1 MLLLNIAATLVLIGL
16 IVFVFFKKNNSISLN
31 FNNFQK
37 KIRIKKRN
45 YLSNVFYKQNNN
57 NHTEYIYSFL
67 KIMDVLDI
75 DGKPTNGSNNINCLV
90 FNSSQAEPVNITIPY
105 NNIIGKIYNPIIF
118 KELSILINK
127 LKIKTNNDILTISLI
142 KPIIVNLTYKNDT
155 ISQTLSIV
163 NISNKDKEQ
172 TIKVTTSHK
181 KTFELKQIILENK
194 KLYLFNGVDKIEVNQ
209 IDKISN
215 QTLKDFIKNKVDI
228 TYTYVNKE
236 SNKTITLNNKDMFL
250 LCSFYYFL
258 DDLSDVEKCQL
269 ISNFC
274 FIDITTLSGKNKEI
288 ASKYLNVINMINTHI
303 EIFTLFK
310 FVTSGQQKT
319 SKFLIHDYLCSI
331 FPSANISMVSFDCAY
346 TLLNINTVFDL
357 NKYKKEEYID
367 SYFLD
372 FVLDN
377 IAKKYSQNEKDKI
390 WNVIQT
396 IDNNDNMLNQYIQKK
411 LNIDNKIKISS
422 LLSKLK

>member
-1 MLLLNIAATLVLIGL
+1 MFFLNIIAALVLIGFV
-16 IVFVFFKKNNSISLN
+16 VFVFFKNNNSISLDFTN
-31 FNNFQK
+31 LQK

-45 YLSNVFYKQNNN
+45 YLSNVFYKHNNEY
-57 NHTEYIYSFL
+57 TEYTYSFL

-75 DGKPTNGSNNINCLV
+75 DGKPINGSNNINCLV
-90 FNSSQAEPVNITIPY
+90 LDNTQKEPVNITIPY

-127 LKIKTNNDILTISLI
+127 LKTKNNNDVLNISLV

-155 ISQTLSIV
+155 VPQTLSIV
-163 NISNKDKEQ
+163 NISNKDREQ
-172 TIKVTTSHK
+172 KIEVATSHK
-181 KTFELKQIILENK
+181 KTFELKQIILEKK

-228 TYTYVNKE
+228 TYTYVNKD
-236 SNKTITLNNKDMFL
+236 SNKTITLNNKDIFL

-258 DDLSDVEKCQL
+258 DDLSNVEKCQL
-269 ISNFC
+269 ISDFC

-288 ASKYLNVINMINTHI
+288 ALKYLNVINMINTHI

-377 IAKKYSQNEKDKI
+377 IAEKYSQNEKDKM

-396 IDNNDNMLNQYIQKK
+396 IDNTDNMLTQYIQKK
-411 LNIDNKIKISS
+411 LNIDNKMKISS

>member
-1 MLLLNIAATLVLIGL
+1 MFFLNIIAALVLIGF
-16 IVFVFFKKNNSISLN
+16 IVFVFFKNNNSISLD
-31 FNNFQK
+31 FTNFQK

-45 YLSNVFYKQNNN
+45 YLSNVFYKHNN
-57 NHTEYIYSFL
+57 EYKYSFL

-90 FNSSQAEPVNITIPY
+90 LDNTQKEPVNITIPY

-127 LKIKTNNDILTISLI
+127 LKTKNNNDVLNISLV

-155 ISQTLSIV
+155 IPQTLSIV

-172 TIKVTTSHK
+172 KIEVNTSHK
-181 KTFELKQIILENK
+181 KTFELKQIILEKK
-194 KLYLFNGVDKIEVNQ
+194 KLYLFNGVDKIETNQ

-215 QTLKDFIKNKVDI
+215 QTLKDFIRNKVDI
-228 TYTYVNKE
+228 IYTYVNKD
-236 SNKTITLNNKDMFL
+236 SNKTITLNNKDVFL

-258 DDLSDVEKCQL
+258 DDLSDVEKGQL
-269 ISNFC
+269 ISDFC

-288 ASKYLNVINMINTHI
+288 ALKHLNVINMINTHI

-331 FPSANISMVSFDCAY
+331 FPSTNVSMVSFDCAY
-346 TLLNINTVFDL
+346 TILNINTVFDL

-377 IAKKYSQNEKDKI
+377 IAEKYSQNEKEKI

-396 IDNNDNMLNQYIQKK
+396 VDNTDNVLTQYIQKK

>member
-1 MLLLNIAATLVLIGL
+1 MFFLNIIAALVLIGF
-16 IVFVFFKKNNSISLN
+16 IVFVFLKNNNSISLD

-45 YLSNVFYKQNNN
+45 YLANVFYKHNN
-57 NHTEYIYSFL
+57 EYKYSFL

-90 FNSSQAEPVNITIPY
+90 LDNTQKEPVNITIPY

-127 LKIKTNNDILTISLI
+127 LKTKNNNDVLNISLV

-155 ISQTLSIV
+155 VSQTLSIV

-172 TIKVTTSHK
+172 KIEVATSHK
-181 KTFELKQIILENK
+181 KTFELKQIILEKK
-194 KLYLFNGVDKIEVNQ
+194 KLYIFNGVDKIEVNQ

-228 TYTYVNKE
+228 TYIYVNKD
-236 SNKTITLNNKDMFL
+236 SNKTITLNNKDVFL

-269 ISNFC
+269 ISDFC

-288 ASKYLNVINMINTHI
+288 ALKHLNVINMINTHI

-346 TLLNINTVFDL
+346 SLLNINTVFDL

-377 IAKKYSQNEKDKI
+377 IAEKYSQNEKDKI
-390 WNVIQT
+390 WNVVQT
-396 IDNNDNMLNQYIQKK
+396 VDNTDNVLNQYIQKK

>member
-1 MLLLNIAATLVLIGL
+1 MFFLNIIAALVLIGFV
-16 IVFVFFKKNNSISLN
+16 VFVFLKNNNSVSLD

-45 YLSNVFYKQNNN
+45 YLSNVFYKHNN
-57 NHTEYIYSFL
+57 EYKYSFL

-90 FNSSQAEPVNITIPY
+90 LDNTQKEPVNITIPY

-127 LKIKTNNDILTISLI
+127 LKTKNNNDVLNISLV

-155 ISQTLSIV
+155 VSQTLSIV

-172 TIKVTTSHK
+172 KIEVATSHK
-181 KTFELKQIILENK
+181 KTFELKQIILEKK
-194 KLYLFNGVDKIEVNQ
+194 KLYLFNGVDKIETNQ

-228 TYTYVNKE
+228 IYTYVNKD
-236 SNKTITLNNKDMFL
+236 SNKTITLNNKDVFL

-269 ISNFC
+269 ISDFC

-288 ASKYLNVINMINTHI
+288 ALKHLNVINMINTHI

-377 IAKKYSQNEKDKI
+377 IAEKYSQNEKDKM

-396 IDNNDNMLNQYIQKK
+396 IDNTDNMLTQYIQKK
-411 LNIDNKIKISS
+411 LNIDNKMKISS

>member
-1 MLLLNIAATLVLIGL
+1 MFFLNIIAALVLIGF
-16 IVFVFFKKNNSISLN
+16 IVFVFFKNNNSISLDFTN
-31 FNNFQK
+31 LQK

-45 YLSNVFYKQNNN
+45 YLANVFYKHNN
-57 NHTEYIYSFL
+57 EYKYSFL

-90 FNSSQAEPVNITIPY
+90 LDNTQKEPVNITIPY

-127 LKIKTNNDILTISLI
+127 LKTKNNNDVLNISLV

-155 ISQTLSIV
+155 VSQTLSIV

-172 TIKVTTSHK
+172 KIKVATSHK
-181 KTFELKQIILENK
+181 KTFELKQIILEKK
-194 KLYLFNGVDKIEVNQ
+194 KLYIFNGFDKIEVNQ

-228 TYTYVNKE
+228 TYTYVNKDF
-236 SNKTITLNNKDMFL
+236 NKTITLNNKDVFL

-269 ISNFC
+269 ISDFC

-288 ASKYLNVINMINTHI
+288 ALKHLNVINMINTHI

-377 IAKKYSQNEKDKI
+377 IAEKYSQNEKDKI

>member
-1 MLLLNIAATLVLIGL
+1 MFFLNIIAALVLIGF
-16 IVFVFFKKNNSISLN
+16 IVFVFFKNNNSISLD
-31 FNNFQK
+31 FTNFQK

-45 YLSNVFYKQNNN
+45 YLSNVFYKHNN
-57 NHTEYIYSFL
+57 EYKYSFL

-90 FNSSQAEPVNITIPY
+90 LDNTQKEPVNITIPY

-127 LKIKTNNDILTISLI
+127 LKTKNNDVLNISLV

-155 ISQTLSIV
+155 VSQTLSIV

-172 TIKVTTSHK
+172 KIEVATSHK
-181 KTFELKQIILENK
+181 KTFELKQIILEKK
-194 KLYLFNGVDKIEVNQ
+194 KLYIFNGVDKIEVNQ

-228 TYTYVNKE
+228 TYIYVNKD
-236 SNKTITLNNKDMFL
+236 SNKTITLNNKDVFL

-269 ISNFC
+269 ISDFC

-288 ASKYLNVINMINTHI
+288 ALKYLNVINMINTHI

-357 NKYKKEEYID
+357 NKYRKEEYID

-377 IAKKYSQNEKDKI
+377 IAEKYSQNEKDKM

-396 IDNNDNMLNQYIQKK
+396 IDNTDNMLNQYIQKK

>member
-1 MLLLNIAATLVLIGL
+1 MFFLNIIAALVLIGF
-16 IVFVFFKKNNSISLN
+16 IVFVFFKNNNSISLD
-31 FNNFQK
+31 FTNFQK

-45 YLSNVFYKQNNN
+45 YLSNVFYKHNN
-57 NHTEYIYSFL
+57 EYKYSFL

-90 FNSSQAEPVNITIPY
+90 LDNTQKEPVNITIPY

-127 LKIKTNNDILTISLI
+127 LKTKNNNDVLNISLV

-155 ISQTLSIV
+155 VSQTLSIV

-172 TIKVTTSHK
+172 KIEVATSHK
-181 KTFELKQIILENK
+181 KTFELKQIILEKK
-194 KLYLFNGVDKIEVNQ
+194 KLYLFNGIDKIEVNQ

-228 TYTYVNKE
+228 TYTYVNKDF
-236 SNKTITLNNKDMFL
+236 NKTITLNNKDIFL

-269 ISNFC
+269 ISDFC

-288 ASKYLNVINMINTHI
+288 ALKYLNVINMINTHI

-331 FPSANISMVSFDCAY
+331 FPSANISMISFDCAY

-377 IAKKYSQNEKDKI
+377 IAEKYSQNEKDKI

-411 LNIDNKIKISS
+411 IKYR
-422 LLSKLK
+422 

>member
-1 MLLLNIAATLVLIGL
+1 MFFLNIIAALVLIGFV
-16 IVFVFFKKNNSISLN
+16 VFVFFKNNNSISLD
-31 FNNFQK
+31 FTNFQK

-45 YLSNVFYKQNNN
+45 YLSNVFYKHNN
-57 NHTEYIYSFL
+57 EYKYSFL

-90 FNSSQAEPVNITIPY
+90 LDNTQKEPVNITIPY

-127 LKIKTNNDILTISLI
+127 LKTKNNNDVLNISLV

-155 ISQTLSIV
+155 VSQTLSIV

-172 TIKVTTSHK
+172 KIEVATSHK
-181 KTFELKQIILENK
+181 KTFELKQIILEKK

-228 TYTYVNKE
+228 TYTYVNKDF
-236 SNKTITLNNKDMFL
+236 NKTITLNNKDMFL

-269 ISNFC
+269 ISDFC

-288 ASKYLNVINMINTHI
+288 ALKYLNVINMINTHI

-331 FPSANISMVSFDCAY
+331 FPSANVSMVSFDCAY
-346 TLLNINTVFDL
+346 TILNINTVFDL

-377 IAKKYSQNEKDKI
+377 IAEKYSQNEKDKI

>member
-1 MLLLNIAATLVLIGL
+1 MFFLNIIAALVLIGF
-16 IVFVFFKKNNSISLN
+16 IVFVFFKNNNSISLDFTN
-31 FNNFQK
+31 LQK

-45 YLSNVFYKQNNN
+45 YLANVFYKHNN
-57 NHTEYIYSFL
+57 EYKYSFL

-90 FNSSQAEPVNITIPY
+90 LDNTQKEPVNITIPY

-127 LKIKTNNDILTISLI
+127 LKTKNNNDVLNISLV

-155 ISQTLSIV
+155 VSQTLSIV

-172 TIKVTTSHK
+172 KIEVATSHK
-181 KTFELKQIILENK
+181 KTFELKQIILEKK
-194 KLYLFNGVDKIEVNQ
+194 KLYIFNGVDKIEVNQ

-215 QTLKDFIKNKVDI
+215 QTVKDFIKNKVDI
-228 TYTYVNKE
+228 TYTYVNKDF
-236 SNKTITLNNKDMFL
+236 NKTITLNNKDIFL

-269 ISNFC
+269 ISDFC

-288 ASKYLNVINMINTHI
+288 ALKHLNVINMINTHI

-357 NKYKKEEYID
+357 NKYRKEEYID

-377 IAKKYSQNEKDKI
+377 IAEKYSQNEKDKI

-396 IDNNDNMLNQYIQKK
+396 VDNTDNMLTQYIQKK
-411 LNIDNKIKISS
+411 LNIDNKMKISS

>member
-1 MLLLNIAATLVLIGL
+1 MLFLNIAATLVLIGL

-31 FNNFQK
+31 LNNFQK

-57 NHTEYIYSFL
+57 YTEYIYSFL

-90 FNSSQAEPVNITIPY
+90 LDNTQKEPVNITIPY

-127 LKIKTNNDILTISLI
+127 LKTKNNNDVLNISLV
-142 KPIIVNLTYKNDT
+142 KPIIVNLTYQNDT
-155 ISQTLSIV
+155 IPQTLSIV

-172 TIKVTTSHK
+172 KIEVNTSYK
-181 KTFELKQIILENK
+181 KTFELKQVILEKK
-194 KLYLFNGVDKIEVNQ
+194 KLYIFNGVDKIEINQ

-215 QTLKDFIKNKVDI
+215 QTFKDFIKNKVDI
-228 TYTYVNKE
+228 TYTYVNKD

-250 LCSFYYFL
+250 LCSFYYFF

-288 ASKYLNVINMINTHI
+288 ALKYLNVINMINTHI

-310 FVTSGQQKT
+310 FITSGQQKT

>member
-1 MLLLNIAATLVLIGL
+1 MFFLNIIAALVLIGF
-16 IVFVFFKKNNSISLN
+16 IVFVFLKNNNSISLD

-45 YLSNVFYKQNNN
+45 YLANVFYKHNN
-57 NHTEYIYSFL
+57 EYKYSFL

-90 FNSSQAEPVNITIPY
+90 LDNTQKEPVNITIPY

-127 LKIKTNNDILTISLI
+127 LKTKNNNDVLNISLV

-155 ISQTLSIV
+155 VSQTLSIV

-172 TIKVTTSHK
+172 KIEVATSNK
-181 KTFELKQIILENK
+181 ITFELKQIILEKK
-194 KLYLFNGVDKIEVNQ
+194 KLYIFNGIDKIEVNQ

-228 TYTYVNKE
+228 TYTYVNKD
-236 SNKTITLNNKDMFL
+236 SNKIITLNNKDMFL

-269 ISNFC
+269 ISDFC

-288 ASKYLNVINMINTHI
+288 ALKYLNVINMINTHI

-377 IAKKYSQNEKDKI
+377 IAEKYSQNEKDKM

-396 IDNNDNMLNQYIQKK
+396 IDNTDNMLNQYIQKK

>member
-1 MLLLNIAATLVLIGL
+1 MFFLNIIAALVLIGFV
-16 IVFVFFKKNNSISLN
+16 VFVFFKNNNSISLD
-31 FNNFQK
+31 FTNFQK

-45 YLSNVFYKQNNN
+45 YLSNVFYKHNN
-57 NHTEYIYSFL
+57 EYKYSFL

-90 FNSSQAEPVNITIPY
+90 LDNTQKEPVNITIPY

-127 LKIKTNNDILTISLI
+127 LKTKNNNDVLNISLV

-155 ISQTLSIV
+155 VSQTLSIV

-172 TIKVTTSHK
+172 KIEVATSHK
-181 KTFELKQIILENK
+181 KTFELKQIILEKK
-194 KLYLFNGVDKIEVNQ
+194 KLYIFNGVDKIEVNQ

-228 TYTYVNKE
+228 TYIYVNKD
-236 SNKTITLNNKDMFL
+236 SNKTITLNNKDVFL

-269 ISNFC
+269 ISDFC

-288 ASKYLNVINMINTHI
+288 ALKYLNVINMINTHI

-357 NKYKKEEYID
+357 NKYRKEEYID

-377 IAKKYSQNEKDKI
+377 IAEKYSQNEKDKI

-396 IDNNDNMLNQYIQKK
+396 VDNTDNMLTQYIQKK
-411 LNIDNKIKISS
+411 LNIDNKMKISS

>member
-1 MLLLNIAATLVLIGL
+1 MFFLNIIAALVLIGFV
-16 IVFVFFKKNNSISLN
+16 VFVFFKNNNSISLD
-31 FNNFQK
+31 FTNFQK

-45 YLSNVFYKQNNN
+45 YLSNVFYKHNN
-57 NHTEYIYSFL
+57 EYKYSFL

-75 DGKPTNGSNNINCLV
+75 DGKPINGSNNINCLV
-90 FNSSQAEPVNITIPY
+90 LDNTQKEPVNITIPY

-127 LKIKTNNDILTISLI
+127 LKTKNNNDVLNISLL

-155 ISQTLSIV
+155 VSQTLSIV

-172 TIKVTTSHK
+172 KIEVATSHK
-181 KTFELKQIILENK
+181 KTFELKQIILEKK
-194 KLYLFNGVDKIEVNQ
+194 KLYIFNGVDKIEVNQ

-228 TYTYVNKE
+228 TYIYVNKD
-236 SNKTITLNNKDMFL
+236 SNKTITLNNKDVFL

-269 ISNFC
+269 ISDFC

-288 ASKYLNVINMINTHI
+288 ALKYLNVINMINTHI

-331 FPSANISMVSFDCAY
+331 FPSANVSMVSFDCAY
-346 TLLNINTVFDL
+346 TILNINTVFDL

-377 IAKKYSQNEKDKI
+377 IAEKYSQNEKDKM

>member
-1 MLLLNIAATLVLIGL
+1 MFFLNIIATLVLIGFV
-16 IVFVFFKKNNSISLN
+16 VFVFFKNNNSISLD
-31 FNNFQK
+31 FTNFQK

-45 YLSNVFYKQNNN
+45 YLSNVFYKHNN
-57 NHTEYIYSFL
+57 EYKYSFL

-90 FNSSQAEPVNITIPY
+90 LDNTQKEPVNITIPY

-127 LKIKTNNDILTISLI
+127 LKTKNNNDVLNISLV

-155 ISQTLSIV
+155 VSQTLSIV

-172 TIKVTTSHK
+172 KIEVATSHK
-181 KTFELKQIILENK
+181 KTFELKQIILEKK
-194 KLYLFNGVDKIEVNQ
+194 KLYIFNGVDKIEVNQ

-228 TYTYVNKE
+228 TYTYVNKDF
-236 SNKTITLNNKDMFL
+236 NKTITLNNKDIFL

-269 ISNFC
+269 ISDFC

-288 ASKYLNVINMINTHI
+288 ALKHLNVINMINTHI

-331 FPSANISMVSFDCAY
+331 FPSANVSMVSFDCAY

-377 IAKKYSQNEKDKI
+377 IAEKYSQNEKDKM

-396 IDNNDNMLNQYIQKK
+396 IDNTDNMLTQYIQKK
-411 LNIDNKIKISS
+411 LNIDNKMKISS

>member
-1 MLLLNIAATLVLIGL
+1 MFFLNIIAALVLIGF
-16 IVFVFFKKNNSISLN
+16 IVFVFFKNNNSISLD

-45 YLSNVFYKQNNN
+45 YLANVFYKHNN
-57 NHTEYIYSFL
+57 EYKYSFL

-90 FNSSQAEPVNITIPY
+90 LDNTQKEPVNITIPY

-127 LKIKTNNDILTISLI
+127 LKTKNNNDVLNISLV

-155 ISQTLSIV
+155 VSQTLSIV

-172 TIKVTTSHK
+172 KIEVATSHK
-181 KTFELKQIILENK
+181 KTFELKQIILEKK

-228 TYTYVNKE
+228 TYTYVNKDF
-236 SNKTITLNNKDMFL
+236 NKTITLNNKDMFL
-250 LCSFYYFL
+250 LCNFYYFL

-269 ISNFC
+269 ISDFC

-288 ASKYLNVINMINTHI
+288 ALKHLNVINMINTHI

-357 NKYKKEEYID
+357 NKYRKEEYID

-377 IAKKYSQNEKDKI
+377 IAEKYSQNEKDKI

-396 IDNNDNMLNQYIQKK
+396 VDNTDNMLTQYIQKK
-411 LNIDNKIKISS
+411 LNIDNKMKISS

>member
-1 MLLLNIAATLVLIGL
+1 MFFLNIIAALVLIGFV
-16 IVFVFFKKNNSISLN
+16 VFVFFKNNNSISLDFTN
-31 FNNFQK
+31 LQK

-45 YLSNVFYKQNNN
+45 YLSNVFYKHNNEY
-57 NHTEYIYSFL
+57 TEYTYSFL

-90 FNSSQAEPVNITIPY
+90 LDNTQKEPINIAIPY
-105 NNIIGKIYNPIIF
+105 NNIIGKLYNPIIF

-127 LKIKTNNDILTISLI
+127 LKTKNNNDVLNISLV

-155 ISQTLSIV
+155 VSQTLSIV

-172 TIKVTTSHK
+172 KIEVATSNK
-181 KTFELKQIILENK
+181 KTFELKQIILEKK
-194 KLYLFNGVDKIEVNQ
+194 KLYIFNGVDKIEVNQ

-228 TYTYVNKE
+228 TYTYVNKDF
-236 SNKTITLNNKDMFL
+236 NKTITLNNKDIFL

-269 ISNFC
+269 ISDFC

-288 ASKYLNVINMINTHI
+288 ALKYLNVINMINTHI

-331 FPSANISMVSFDCAY
+331 FPSANISMISFDCAY

-357 NKYKKEEYID
+357 NKYRKEEYID

-377 IAKKYSQNEKDKI
+377 IAEKYSQNEKDKI

>member
-1 MLLLNIAATLVLIGL
+1 MFFLNIIAALVLIGFV
-16 IVFVFFKKNNSISLN
+16 VFVFFKNNNSISLD
-31 FNNFQK
+31 FTNFQK

-45 YLSNVFYKQNNN
+45 YLSNVFYKHNN
-57 NHTEYIYSFL
+57 EYKYSFL

-75 DGKPTNGSNNINCLV
+75 DGKPINGSNNINCLV
-90 FNSSQAEPVNITIPY
+90 LDNTQKEPVNITIPY

-127 LKIKTNNDILTISLI
+127 LKTKNNDVLNISLV

-155 ISQTLSIV
+155 VSQTLSIV

-172 TIKVTTSHK
+172 KIEVATSHK
-181 KTFELKQIILENK
+181 KTFELKQIILEKK
-194 KLYLFNGVDKIEVNQ
+194 KLYIFNGVDKIEVNQ

-228 TYTYVNKE
+228 TYIYVNKD
-236 SNKTITLNNKDMFL
+236 SNKTITLNNKD
-250 LCSFYYFL
+250 FL

-269 ISNFC
+269 ISDFC

-288 ASKYLNVINMINTHI
+288 ALKHLNVINMINTHI

-331 FPSANISMVSFDCAY
+331 FPSANVSMVSFDCAY
-346 TLLNINTVFDL
+346 TILNINTVFDL

-377 IAKKYSQNEKDKI
+377 IAEKYSQNEKDKM

-396 IDNNDNMLNQYIQKK
+396 IDNTDNMLNQYIQKK

>member
-1 MLLLNIAATLVLIGL
+1 MFFLNIIAALVLIGFV
-16 IVFVFFKKNNSISLN
+16 VFVFFKNNNSISLD
-31 FNNFQK
+31 FTNFQK

-45 YLSNVFYKQNNN
+45 YLSNVFYKHNN
-57 NHTEYIYSFL
+57 EYKYSFL

-75 DGKPTNGSNNINCLV
+75 DGKPINGSNNINCLV
-90 FNSSQAEPVNITIPY
+90 LDNTQKEPVNITIPY

-127 LKIKTNNDILTISLI
+127 LKTKNNDVLNISLV

-155 ISQTLSIV
+155 VSQTLSIV

-172 TIKVTTSHK
+172 KIEVATSHK
-181 KTFELKQIILENK
+181 KTFELKQIILEKK
-194 KLYLFNGVDKIEVNQ
+194 KLYIFNGVDKIEVNQ

-228 TYTYVNKE
+228 TYIYVNKD
-236 SNKTITLNNKDMFL
+236 SNKTITLNNKDVFL

-269 ISNFC
+269 ISDFC

-288 ASKYLNVINMINTHI
+288 ALKYLNVINMINTHI

-331 FPSANISMVSFDCAY
+331 FPSTNISMVSFDCAY

-377 IAKKYSQNEKDKI
+377 IAEKYSQNEKDKI

>member
-1 MLLLNIAATLVLIGL
+1 MFFLNIIAALVLIGF
-16 IVFVFFKKNNSISLN
+16 IVFVFLKNNNSISLD
-31 FNNFQK
+31 FTNFQK

-45 YLSNVFYKQNNN
+45 YLSNVFYKHNN
-57 NHTEYIYSFL
+57 EYKYSFL

-90 FNSSQAEPVNITIPY
+90 LDNTQKEPVNITIPY

-127 LKIKTNNDILTISLI
+127 LKTKNNNDVLNISLV

-155 ISQTLSIV
+155 VSQTLSIV

-172 TIKVTTSHK
+172 KIEVATSHK
-181 KTFELKQIILENK
+181 KTFELKQIILEKK
-194 KLYLFNGVDKIEVNQ
+194 KLYIFNGVDKIEVNQ

-228 TYTYVNKE
+228 IYTYVNKD
-236 SNKTITLNNKDMFL
+236 SNKAITLNNKDMFL
-250 LCSFYYFL
+250 LCNFYYFL

-269 ISNFC
+269 ISDFC

-288 ASKYLNVINMINTHI
+288 ALKYLNVINMINTHI

-377 IAKKYSQNEKDKI
+377 IAEKYSQNEKDKI

>member
-1 MLLLNIAATLVLIGL
+1 MFFLNIIAALVLIGFV
-16 IVFVFFKKNNSISLN
+16 VFVFFKNNNSISLD
-31 FNNFQK
+31 FTNFQK

-45 YLSNVFYKQNNN
+45 YLSNVFYKHNN
-57 NHTEYIYSFL
+57 EYKYSFL

-75 DGKPTNGSNNINCLV
+75 DGKPINGSNNINCLV
-90 FNSSQAEPVNITIPY
+90 LDNTQKEPVNITIPY

-127 LKIKTNNDILTISLI
+127 LKTKNNDVLNISLV

-155 ISQTLSIV
+155 VSQTLSIV

-172 TIKVTTSHK
+172 KIEVATSHK
-181 KTFELKQIILENK
+181 KTFELKQIILEKK
-194 KLYLFNGVDKIEVNQ
+194 KLYIFNGVDKIEVNQ

-228 TYTYVNKE
+228 TYIYVNKD
-236 SNKTITLNNKDMFL
+236 SNKTITLNNKDVFL

-269 ISNFC
+269 ISDFC

-288 ASKYLNVINMINTHI
+288 ALKHLNVINMINTHI

-331 FPSANISMVSFDCAY
+331 FPSANVSMVSFDCAY
-346 TLLNINTVFDL
+346 TILNINTVFDL

-377 IAKKYSQNEKDKI
+377 IAEKYSQNEKDKM

-396 IDNNDNMLNQYIQKK
+396 IDNTDNMLNQYIQKK

>member
-31 FNNFQK
+31 LNNFQK

-57 NHTEYIYSFL
+57 YTEYIYSFL

-90 FNSSQAEPVNITIPY
+90 LDNTQKEPVNITIPY

-127 LKIKTNNDILTISLI
+127 LKTKNNNDVLNISLV
-142 KPIIVNLTYKNDT
+142 KPIIVNLTYQNDT
-155 ISQTLSIV
+155 IPQTLSIV

-172 TIKVTTSHK
+172 KIEVNTSYK
-181 KTFELKQIILENK
+181 KTFELKQVILEKK
-194 KLYLFNGVDKIEVNQ
+194 KLYIFNGVDKIEINQ

-215 QTLKDFIKNKVDI
+215 QTFKDFIKNKVDI
-228 TYTYVNKE
+228 TYTYVNKD

-288 ASKYLNVINMINTHI
+288 ALKYLNVINMINTHI

-331 FPSANISMVSFDCAY
+331 FPSADISMVSFDCAY

-357 NKYKKEEYID
+357 NQYKKEEYID

>member
-1 MLLLNIAATLVLIGL
+1 MFFLNIIAALVLIGFV
-16 IVFVFFKKNNSISLN
+16 VFVFFKNNNSISLD
-31 FNNFQK
+31 FTNFQK

-45 YLSNVFYKQNNN
+45 YLSNVFYKHNN
-57 NHTEYIYSFL
+57 EYKYSFL

-75 DGKPTNGSNNINCLV
+75 DGKPINGSNNINCLV
-90 FNSSQAEPVNITIPY
+90 LDNTQKEPVNITIPY

-127 LKIKTNNDILTISLI
+127 LKTKNNNDVLNISLV

-155 ISQTLSIV
+155 VPQTLSIV
-163 NISNKDKEQ
+163 NISNKDREQ
-172 TIKVTTSHK
+172 KIEVATSHK
-181 KTFELKQIILENK
+181 KTFELKQIILEKK
-194 KLYLFNGVDKIEVNQ
+194 KLYLFNGIDKIEVNQ

-228 TYTYVNKE
+228 TYTYVNKD

-250 LCSFYYFL
+250 LCNFYYFL

-269 ISNFC
+269 ISDFC
-274 FIDITTLSGKNKEI
+274 FIDITTLSDKNKEI
-288 ASKYLNVINMINTHI
+288 ALKHLNVINMINTHI

-331 FPSANISMVSFDCAY
+331 FPSANVSMVSFDCAY
-346 TLLNINTVFDL
+346 TILNINTVFDL

-377 IAKKYSQNEKDKI
+377 IAEKYSQNEKDKI

>member
-1 MLLLNIAATLVLIGL
+1 MLFLNIAATLVLIGL

-31 FNNFQK
+31 LNNFQK

-57 NHTEYIYSFL
+57 HTEYIYSFL

-75 DGKPTNGSNNINCLV
+75 DCKPTNGSNNINCLV
-90 FNSSQAEPVNITIPY
+90 LDNTQKEPVNIAIPY

-127 LKIKTNNDILTISLI
+127 LKTKSNNDVLNISLV
-142 KPIIVNLTYKNDT
+142 KPIVVNLTYQNDT
-155 ISQTLSIV
+155 IPQTLSIV

-172 TIKVTTSHK
+172 KIEVNTSHK
-181 KTFELKQIILENK
+181 KTFELKQIILEKK
-194 KLYLFNGVDKIEVNQ
+194 KLYIFNDVDKIEVNQ

-228 TYTYVNKE
+228 TYTYVNKD

-377 IAKKYSQNEKDKI
+377 IAEKYSQNEKDKI

>member
-1 MLLLNIAATLVLIGL
+1 MIFLNVIAALVLIGL
-16 IVFVFFKKNNSISLN
+16 IVFVFFKNNNSISLN
-31 FNNFQK
+31 FTNFQK
-37 KIRIKKRN
+37 KTRIKKRN
-45 YLSNVFYKQNNN
+45 YLSNVFYKHNNKD
-57 NHTEYIYSFL
+57 TEYTYSFL

-75 DGKPTNGSNNINCLV
+75 DGKPINGNNNINCLV
-90 FNSSQAEPVNITIPY
+90 LDNNQQEPINITISY
-105 NNIIGKIYNPIIF
+105 SDIIGKIYNPIIF

-127 LKIKTNNDILTISLI
+127 LKTKNNDCISISLI
-142 KPIIVNLTYKNDT
+142 KPIVVNLTYTNNT
-155 ISQTLSIV
+155 IFQTLSIV

-172 TIKVTTSHK
+172 KIEVQTSNK
-181 KTFELKQIILENK
+181 KTFELKQIILEKK
-194 KLYLFNGVDKIEVNQ
+194 KLYLFNGIDKIEINQ

-215 QTLKDFIKNKVDI
+215 QTLKDFIKNKVDV
-228 TYTYVNKE
+228 TYTYKNND
-236 SNKTITLNNKDMFL
+236 SNKTITLNHKDMFL
-250 LCSFYYFL
+250 FCNFYYFL
-258 DDLSDVEKCQL
+258 DDLSDVEKCKL
-269 ISNFC
+269 MSNFC

-288 ASKYLNVINMINTHI
+288 ALKHLKIINMINTHI

-310 FVTSGQQKT
+310 FITYGQQKT

-331 FPSANISMVSFDCAY
+331 FPSANISMISFDCAY

-377 IAKKYSQNEKDKI
+377 IAEKYSQNEKDKI

-396 IDNNDNMLNQYIQKK
+396 IDNTDNILNQYIQKK

>member
-1 MLLLNIAATLVLIGL
+1 MFFLNIIAALVLIGF
-16 IVFVFFKKNNSISLN
+16 IVFVFFKNNNSISLD
-31 FNNFQK
+31 FTNFQK

-45 YLSNVFYKQNNN
+45 YLSNVFYKHNN
-57 NHTEYIYSFL
+57 EYKYSFL

-90 FNSSQAEPVNITIPY
+90 LDNTQKEPVNITIPY

-127 LKIKTNNDILTISLI
+127 LKTKNNNDVLNISLV

-155 ISQTLSIV
+155 IPQTLSIV

-172 TIKVTTSHK
+172 KIEVNTSHK
-181 KTFELKQIILENK
+181 KTFELKQIILEKK
-194 KLYLFNGVDKIEVNQ
+194 KLYLFNGVDKIETNQ

-215 QTLKDFIKNKVDI
+215 QTLKDFIRNKVDI
-228 TYTYVNKE
+228 IYTYVNKD
-236 SNKTITLNNKDMFL
+236 SNKTITLNNKDVFL

-377 IAKKYSQNEKDKI
+377 IAEKYSQNEKDKI

>member
-31 FNNFQK
+31 LNNFQK

-57 NHTEYIYSFL
+57 YTEYIYSFL

-90 FNSSQAEPVNITIPY
+90 LDNTQKEPVNITIPY

-127 LKIKTNNDILTISLI
+127 LKTKNNNDVLNISLV
-142 KPIIVNLTYKNDT
+142 KPIIVNLTYQNDT
-155 ISQTLSIV
+155 IPQTLSIV

-172 TIKVTTSHK
+172 KIEVNTSYK
-181 KTFELKQIILENK
+181 KTFELKQVILEKK
-194 KLYLFNGVDKIEVNQ
+194 KLYIFNGVDKIEINQ

-215 QTLKDFIKNKVDI
+215 QTFKDFIKNKVDI
-228 TYTYVNKE
+228 TYTYVNKD

-288 ASKYLNVINMINTHI
+288 ALKYLNVINMINTHI

-310 FVTSGQQKT
+310 FVTYGQQKT

-331 FPSANISMVSFDCAY
+331 FPSADISMVSFDCAY

>member
-45 YLSNVFYKQNNN
+45 YLSNIFYKQNNN
-57 NHTEYIYSFL
+57 STDYIYSFL

-75 DGKPTNGSNNINCLV
+75 DGKPINGSSNINCLV
-90 FNSSQAEPVNITIPY
+90 FNSNQTEPVNITIPY

-127 LKIKTNNDILTISLI
+127 LKIKTNNDILNISLS

-172 TIKVTTSHK
+172 KIKVNTSHK
-181 KTFELKQIILENK
+181 KTFELKQIILEKK
-194 KLYLFNGVDKIEVNQ
+194 KLYIFNGVDKIEVNQ

-228 TYTYVNKE
+228 TYTYVNKD

-303 EIFTLFK
+303 EIFALFK

-377 IAKKYSQNEKDKI
+377 IAEKYSQNEKDKI

>member
-1 MLLLNIAATLVLIGL
+1 MFFLNIIAALVLIGF
-16 IVFVFFKKNNSISLN
+16 IVFVFFKNNNSISLD
-31 FNNFQK
+31 FTNFQK

-45 YLSNVFYKQNNN
+45 YLSNVFYKHNN
-57 NHTEYIYSFL
+57 EYKYSFL

-90 FNSSQAEPVNITIPY
+90 LDNTQKEPVNITIPY

-127 LKIKTNNDILTISLI
+127 LKTKNNDVLNISLV

-155 ISQTLSIV
+155 VSQTLSIV

-172 TIKVTTSHK
+172 KIEVATSHK
-181 KTFELKQIILENK
+181 KTFELKQIILEKK
-194 KLYLFNGVDKIEVNQ
+194 KLYIFNGVDKIEVNQ

-228 TYTYVNKE
+228 TYIYVNKD
-236 SNKTITLNNKDMFL
+236 SNKTITLNNKDVFL

-269 ISNFC
+269 ISDFC

-288 ASKYLNVINMINTHI
+288 ALKYLNVINMINTHI

-357 NKYKKEEYID
+357 NKYRKEEYID

-377 IAKKYSQNEKDKI
+377 IAEKYSQNEKDKI

-396 IDNNDNMLNQYIQKK
+396 VDNTDNMLTQYIQKK
-411 LNIDNKIKISS
+411 LNIDNKMKISS

>member
-1 MLLLNIAATLVLIGL
+1 MFFLNIIAALVLIGF
-16 IVFVFFKKNNSISLN
+16 IVFVFFKNNNSISLD
-31 FNNFQK
+31 FTNFQK

-45 YLSNVFYKQNNN
+45 YLSNVFYKHNN
-57 NHTEYIYSFL
+57 EYKYSFL

-90 FNSSQAEPVNITIPY
+90 LDNTQKEPVNITIPY

-127 LKIKTNNDILTISLI
+127 LKTKNNNDVLNISLV

-155 ISQTLSIV
+155 VPQTLSIV

-172 TIKVTTSHK
+172 KIEVATSHK
-181 KTFELKQIILENK
+181 KTFELKQIILEKK
-194 KLYLFNGVDKIEVNQ
+194 KLYLFNGVDKIETNQ

-228 TYTYVNKE
+228 IYTYVNKD
-236 SNKTITLNNKDMFL
+236 SNKTITLNNKDVFL

-269 ISNFC
+269 ISDFC

-288 ASKYLNVINMINTHI
+288 ALKHLNVINMINTHI

-357 NKYKKEEYID
+357 NKYRKEEYID

-377 IAKKYSQNEKDKI
+377 IAEKYSQNEKDKI

-396 IDNNDNMLNQYIQKK
+396 VDNTDNMLTQYIQKK
-411 LNIDNKIKISS
+411 LNIDNKMKISS

>member
-1 MLLLNIAATLVLIGL
+1 MFFLNIIAALVLIGF
-16 IVFVFFKKNNSISLN
+16 IVFVFFKNNNSISLD
-31 FNNFQK
+31 FTNFQK

-45 YLSNVFYKQNNN
+45 YLSNVFYKHNN
-57 NHTEYIYSFL
+57 EYKYSFL

-90 FNSSQAEPVNITIPY
+90 LDNTQKEPVNITIPY

-127 LKIKTNNDILTISLI
+127 LKTKNNNDVLNISLV

-155 ISQTLSIV
+155 VSQTLSIV

-172 TIKVTTSHK
+172 KIEVATSHK
-181 KTFELKQIILENK
+181 KTFELKQIILEKK

-228 TYTYVNKE
+228 TYTYVNKDF
-236 SNKTITLNNKDMFL
+236 NKTITLNNKDMFL

-269 ISNFC
+269 ISDFC
-274 FIDITTLSGKNKEI
+274 FIDITTLSGKNKEV
-288 ASKYLNVINMINTHI
+288 ALKYLNVINMINTHI

-331 FPSANISMVSFDCAY
+331 FPSANVSMVSFDCAY

-372 FVLDN
+372 FILDN
-377 IAKKYSQNEKDKI
+377 IAEKYSQNEKDKM

-396 IDNNDNMLNQYIQKK
+396 IDNTDNMLTQYIQKK
-411 LNIDNKIKISS
+411 LNIDNKMKISS

>member
-1 MLLLNIAATLVLIGL
+1 MFFLNIIAALVLIGFV
-16 IVFVFFKKNNSISLN
+16 VFVFFKNNNSISLD
-31 FNNFQK
+31 FTNFQK

-45 YLSNVFYKQNNN
+45 YLSNVFYKHNN
-57 NHTEYIYSFL
+57 EYKYSFL

-75 DGKPTNGSNNINCLV
+75 DGKPINGSNNINCLV
-90 FNSSQAEPVNITIPY
+90 LDNTQKEPVNITIPY

-127 LKIKTNNDILTISLI
+127 LKTKNNDVLNISLV

-155 ISQTLSIV
+155 VSQTLSIV

-172 TIKVTTSHK
+172 KIEVATSHK
-181 KTFELKQIILENK
+181 KTFELKQIILEKK
-194 KLYLFNGVDKIEVNQ
+194 KLYIFNGVDKIEVNQ

-228 TYTYVNKE
+228 TYIYVNKD
-236 SNKTITLNNKDMFL
+236 SNKTITLNNKDVFL

-269 ISNFC
+269 ISDFC

-288 ASKYLNVINMINTHI
+288 ALKHLNVINMINTHI

-331 FPSANISMVSFDCAY
+331 FPSANVSMVSFDCAY
-346 TLLNINTVFDL
+346 TILNINTVFDL

-377 IAKKYSQNEKDKI
+377 IAEKYSQNEKDKM

-396 IDNNDNMLNQYIQKK
+396 IDNTDNMLNQYIQKK
-411 LNIDNKIKISS
+411 IKYR
-422 LLSKLK
+422 

>member
-1 MLLLNIAATLVLIGL
+1 MFFLNIIAALVLIGF
-16 IVFVFFKKNNSISLN
+16 IVFVFFKNNNSISLD

-45 YLSNVFYKQNNN
+45 YLANVFYKHNN
-57 NHTEYIYSFL
+57 EYKYSFL

-90 FNSSQAEPVNITIPY
+90 LDNTQKEPVNITIPY

-127 LKIKTNNDILTISLI
+127 LKTKNNNDVLNISLV

-155 ISQTLSIV
+155 VSQTLSIV

-172 TIKVTTSHK
+172 KIEVATSHK
-181 KTFELKQIILENK
+181 KTFELKQIILEKK
-194 KLYLFNGVDKIEVNQ
+194 KLYIFNGVDKIEVNQ

-215 QTLKDFIKNKVDI
+215 QTFKDFIKNKVDI
-228 TYTYVNKE
+228 TYTYVNKDF
-236 SNKTITLNNKDMFL
+236 NKTITLNNKDMFL

-269 ISNFC
+269 ISDFC

-288 ASKYLNVINMINTHI
+288 ALKHLNVINMINTHI

-331 FPSANISMVSFDCAY
+331 FPSANVSMVSFDCAY
-346 TLLNINTVFDL
+346 TILNINTVFDL

-377 IAKKYSQNEKDKI
+377 IAEKYSQNEKDKM

-396 IDNNDNMLNQYIQKK
+396 IDNTDNMLNQYIQKK

>member
-1 MLLLNIAATLVLIGL
+1 MFFLNIIAALVLIGF
-16 IVFVFFKKNNSISLN
+16 IVFVFFKNNNSISLD

-45 YLSNVFYKQNNN
+45 YLANVFYKHNN
-57 NHTEYIYSFL
+57 EYKYSFL

-90 FNSSQAEPVNITIPY
+90 LDNTQKEPVNITIPY

-127 LKIKTNNDILTISLI
+127 LKTKNNNDVLNISLV

-155 ISQTLSIV
+155 VSQTLSIV

-172 TIKVTTSHK
+172 KIEVATSHK
-181 KTFELKQIILENK
+181 KTFELKQIILEKK
-194 KLYLFNGVDKIEVNQ
+194 KLYIFNGVDKIEVNQ

-215 QTLKDFIKNKVDI
+215 QTFKDFIKNKVDI
-228 TYTYVNKE
+228 TYTYVNKDF
-236 SNKTITLNNKDMFL
+236 NKTITLNNKDMFL

-269 ISNFC
+269 ISDFC

-288 ASKYLNVINMINTHI
+288 ALKHLNVINMINTHI

-331 FPSANISMVSFDCAY
+331 FPSANVSMVSFDCAY
-346 TLLNINTVFDL
+346 TILNINTVFDL

-377 IAKKYSQNEKDKI
+377 IAEKYSQNEKDKI

>member
-1 MLLLNIAATLVLIGL
+1 MFFLNIIAALVLIGFV
-16 IVFVFFKKNNSISLN
+16 VFVFFKNNNSISLD
-31 FNNFQK
+31 FTNFQK

-45 YLSNVFYKQNNN
+45 YLSNVFYKHNN
-57 NHTEYIYSFL
+57 EYKYSFL

-90 FNSSQAEPVNITIPY
+90 LDNTQKEPVNITIPY

-127 LKIKTNNDILTISLI
+127 LKTKNNNDVLNISLV

-155 ISQTLSIV
+155 VSQTLSIV

-172 TIKVTTSHK
+172 KIEVATSHK
-181 KTFELKQIILENK
+181 KTFELKQIILEKK
-194 KLYLFNGVDKIEVNQ
+194 KLYIFNGVDKIEVNQ

-215 QTLKDFIKNKVDI
+215 QTVKDFIKNKVDI
-228 TYTYVNKE
+228 TYTYVNKDF
-236 SNKTITLNNKDMFL
+236 NKTITLNNKDIFL

-269 ISNFC
+269 ISDFC

-288 ASKYLNVINMINTHI
+288 ALKYLNVINMINTHI

-357 NKYKKEEYID
+357 NKYRKEEYID

-377 IAKKYSQNEKDKI
+377 IAEKYSQNEKDKI

-396 IDNNDNMLNQYIQKK
+396 VDNTDNMLTQYIQKK
-411 LNIDNKIKISS
+411 LNIDNKMKISS

>member
-1 MLLLNIAATLVLIGL
+1 MFFLNIIAALVLIGFV
-16 IVFVFFKKNNSISLN
+16 VFVFFKNNNSISLD
-31 FNNFQK
+31 FTNFQK

-45 YLSNVFYKQNNN
+45 YLSNVFYKHNN
-57 NHTEYIYSFL
+57 EYKYSFL

-75 DGKPTNGSNNINCLV
+75 DGKPINGSNNINCLV
-90 FNSSQAEPVNITIPY
+90 LDNTQKEPVNITIPY

-127 LKIKTNNDILTISLI
+127 LKTKNNNDVLNISLL

-155 ISQTLSIV
+155 VSQTLSIV

-172 TIKVTTSHK
+172 KIEVATSHK
-181 KTFELKQIILENK
+181 KTFELKQIILEKK
-194 KLYLFNGVDKIEVNQ
+194 KLYIFNGVDKIEVNQ

-228 TYTYVNKE
+228 TYIYVNKD
-236 SNKTITLNNKDMFL
+236 SNKTITLNNKDVFL

-269 ISNFC
+269 ISDFC

-288 ASKYLNVINMINTHI
+288 ALKHLNVINMINTHI

-331 FPSANISMVSFDCAY
+331 FPSANVSMVSFDCAY
-346 TLLNINTVFDL
+346 TILNINTVFDL

-377 IAKKYSQNEKDKI
+377 IAEKYSQNEKDKM

-396 IDNNDNMLNQYIQKK
+396 IDNTDNMLNQYIQKK

>member
-1 MLLLNIAATLVLIGL
+1 MFFLNIIAALVLIGF
-16 IVFVFFKKNNSISLN
+16 IVFVFFKNNNSISLD

-45 YLSNVFYKQNNN
+45 YLANVFYKHNN
-57 NHTEYIYSFL
+57 EYKYSFL
-67 KIMDVLDI
+67 KIMDILDI

-90 FNSSQAEPVNITIPY
+90 LDNTQKEPVNITIPY

-127 LKIKTNNDILTISLI
+127 LKTKNNNDVLNISLV

-155 ISQTLSIV
+155 VSQTLSIV

-172 TIKVTTSHK
+172 KIEVATSHK
-181 KTFELKQIILENK
+181 KTFELKQIILEKK
-194 KLYLFNGVDKIEVNQ
+194 KLYIFNGVDKIEVNQ

-215 QTLKDFIKNKVDI
+215 QTFKDFIKNKVDI
-228 TYTYVNKE
+228 TYTYVNKDF
-236 SNKTITLNNKDMFL
+236 NKTITLNNKDMFL

-269 ISNFC
+269 ISDFC

-288 ASKYLNVINMINTHI
+288 ALKHLNVINMINTHI

-331 FPSANISMVSFDCAY
+331 FPSANVSMVSFDCAY
-346 TLLNINTVFDL
+346 TILNINTVFDL

-377 IAKKYSQNEKDKI
+377 IAEKYSQNEKDKM

-396 IDNNDNMLNQYIQKK
+396 IDNTDNMLNQYIQKK

>member
-1 MLLLNIAATLVLIGL
+1 MFFLNIIAALVLIGF
-16 IVFVFFKKNNSISLN
+16 IVFVFFKNNNSISLD
-31 FNNFQK
+31 FTNFQK

-45 YLSNVFYKQNNN
+45 YLSNVFYKHNN
-57 NHTEYIYSFL
+57 EYKYSFL

-90 FNSSQAEPVNITIPY
+90 LDNTQKEPVNITIPY

-127 LKIKTNNDILTISLI
+127 LKTKNNNDVLNISLV

-155 ISQTLSIV
+155 IPQTLSIV

-172 TIKVTTSHK
+172 KIEVNTSHK
-181 KTFELKQIILENK
+181 KTFELKQIILEKK
-194 KLYLFNGVDKIEVNQ
+194 KLYLFNGVDKIETNQ

-215 QTLKDFIKNKVDI
+215 QTLKDFIRNKVDI
-228 TYTYVNKE
+228 IYTYVNKD
-236 SNKTITLNNKDMFL
+236 SNKTITLNNKDVFL

-269 ISNFC
+269 ISDFC

-288 ASKYLNVINMINTHI
+288 ALKYLNVINMINTHI

-357 NKYKKEEYID
+357 NKYRKEEYID

-377 IAKKYSQNEKDKI
+377 IAEKYSQNEKDKI

>member
-1 MLLLNIAATLVLIGL
+1 MFFLNIIAALVLIGF
-16 IVFVFFKKNNSISLN
+16 IVFVFFKNNNSISLDFTN
-31 FNNFQK
+31 LQK

-45 YLSNVFYKQNNN
+45 YLANVFYKHNN
-57 NHTEYIYSFL
+57 EYKYSFL

-90 FNSSQAEPVNITIPY
+90 LDNTQKEPVNITIPY

-127 LKIKTNNDILTISLI
+127 LKTKNNNDVLNISLV

-155 ISQTLSIV
+155 VSQTLSIV

-172 TIKVTTSHK
+172 KIEVATSHK
-181 KTFELKQIILENK
+181 KTFELKQIILEKK
-194 KLYLFNGVDKIEVNQ
+194 KLYIFNGVDKIEVNQ

-215 QTLKDFIKNKVDI
+215 QTVKDFIKNKVDI
-228 TYTYVNKE
+228 TYTYVNKDF
-236 SNKTITLNNKDMFL
+236 NKTITLNNKDIFL

-269 ISNFC
+269 ISDFC

-288 ASKYLNVINMINTHI
+288 ALKHLNVINMINTHI

-331 FPSANISMVSFDCAY
+331 FPSANVSMVSFDCAY

-377 IAKKYSQNEKDKI
+377 IAEKYSQNEKDKI

-396 IDNNDNMLNQYIQKK
+396 VDNTDNMLTQYIQKK
-411 LNIDNKIKISS
+411 LTIDNKMKISS

>member
-1 MLLLNIAATLVLIGL
+1 MFFLNIIAALVLIGF
-16 IVFVFFKKNNSISLN
+16 IVFVFLKNNNSISLD

-45 YLSNVFYKQNNN
+45 YLANVFYKHNN
-57 NHTEYIYSFL
+57 EYKYSFL

-90 FNSSQAEPVNITIPY
+90 LDNTQKEPVNITIPY

-127 LKIKTNNDILTISLI
+127 LKTKNNNDVLNISLV

-155 ISQTLSIV
+155 VSQTLSIV

-172 TIKVTTSHK
+172 KIEVATSHK
-181 KTFELKQIILENK
+181 KTFELKQIILEKK
-194 KLYLFNGVDKIEVNQ
+194 KLYIFNGVDKIEVNQ

-215 QTLKDFIKNKVDI
+215 QTVKDFIKNKVDI
-228 TYTYVNKE
+228 TYTYVNKDF
-236 SNKTITLNNKDMFL
+236 NKTITLNNKDIFL

-269 ISNFC
+269 ISDFC

-288 ASKYLNVINMINTHI
+288 ALKHLNVINMINTHI

-331 FPSANISMVSFDCAY
+331 FPSANVSMVSFDCAY

-377 IAKKYSQNEKDKI
+377 IAEKYSQNEKDKI

-396 IDNNDNMLNQYIQKK
+396 VDNTDNMLTQYIQKK
-411 LNIDNKIKISS
+411 LNIDNKMKISS

>member
-1 MLLLNIAATLVLIGL
+1 MFFLNIIAALVLIGF
-16 IVFVFFKKNNSISLN
+16 IVFVFFKNNNSISLD
-31 FNNFQK
+31 FTNFQK

-45 YLSNVFYKQNNN
+45 YLSNVFYKHNN
-57 NHTEYIYSFL
+57 EYKYSFL

-90 FNSSQAEPVNITIPY
+90 LDNTQKEPVNITIPY

-127 LKIKTNNDILTISLI
+127 LKTKNNNDVLNISLV

-155 ISQTLSIV
+155 IPQTLSIV

-172 TIKVTTSHK
+172 KIEVATSHK
-181 KTFELKQIILENK
+181 KTFELKQIILEKK

-228 TYTYVNKE
+228 TYTYVNKDF
-236 SNKTITLNNKDMFL
+236 NKTITLNNKDMFL

-269 ISNFC
+269 ISDFC

-288 ASKYLNVINMINTHI
+288 ALKHLNVINMINTHI

-331 FPSANISMVSFDCAY
+331 FPSANISMVSFDYAY

-357 NKYKKEEYID
+357 NKYRKEEYID

-377 IAKKYSQNEKDKI
+377 ITEKYSQNEKDKI